1 MMLSL
6 LDWASLKMKRL
17 EKSGASLVTPSLGV
31 SELKAALNALGVREK
46 FDDKAVSDIY
56 FKISAV
62 IGVWRDDLNA
72 QDASETAKAF
82 LSTARNLE
90 KASTLLSG
98 RQTGIRTSVETYVT
112 NETIRLLALDPT
124 VRDAERTVDAFREQ
138 ATKIAHA
145 CMVAYVELAENG
157 ARGRPKLGW
166 YDDFTKLLIAIAS
179 RGGIKPT
186 IGRDRVTHERTG
198 WLLDAAEALEP
209 FLEPYMRSQSREAR
223 AKRIERSKRR
233 LRFEKRQKPPRG

>member
-112 NETIRLLALDPT
+112 NETIRLWRSIPPFGMLRGLSMRFANRPPRSPT
-124 VRDAERTVDAFREQ
+124 PAWWPTLSWRRTV
-138 ATKIAHA
+138 
-145 CMVAYVELAENG
+145 LAED
-157 ARGRPKLGW
+157 RSLGGM
-166 YDDFTKLLIAIAS
+166 TTL
-179 RGGIKPT
+179 PNC
-186 IGRDRVTHERTG
+186 
-198 WLLDAAEALEP
+198 
-209 FLEPYMRSQSREAR
+209 
-223 AKRIERSKRR
+223 
-233 LRFEKRQKPPRG
+233 